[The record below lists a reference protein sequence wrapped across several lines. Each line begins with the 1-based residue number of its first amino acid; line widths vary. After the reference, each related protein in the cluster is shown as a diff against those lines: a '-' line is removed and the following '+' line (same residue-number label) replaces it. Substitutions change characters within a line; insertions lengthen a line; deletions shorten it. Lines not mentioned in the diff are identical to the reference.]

1 MRTNQGITVFRN
13 NYLNKLLFSF
23 SFQDPKSDCDF
34 IVDYENGEDSEL
46 EPIFSRNSSQWVVEM
61 SIDFLD
67 ASRSHKFFRAFYV
80 PFTRSEDGTGYCQF
94 GKYVLLK
101 NKTVKNSRRKISKH
115 QKDELR

>member
-1 MRTNQGITVFRN
+1 M
-13 NYLNKLLFSF
+13 FS
-23 SFQDPKSDCDF
+23 
-34 IVDYENGEDSEL
+34 ED
-46 EPIFSRNSSQWVVEM
+46 SSQWGVEM
-61 SIDFLD
+61 SLDFLD

-101 NKTVKNSRRKISKH
+101 NKTVKNGRRKNSSKH